1 VLEPGIAAVSGFGD
15 FDQIEAYGDVV
26 ICLTA
31 CGTAARWRAV
41 ISLAQQTRSG
51 GIEYPVIMLRRKDCC
66 LTCVIKQTLK
76 HARPDDIWC
85 IIL

>member
-1 VLEPGIAAVSGFGD
+1 VLEPRIAAVSGFGD
-15 FDQIEAYGDVV
+15 FDQIERYGDVV

-31 CGTAARWRAV
+31 CGTAARWRTL
-41 ISLAQQTRSG
+41 ISLAQQIRSR
-51 GIEYPVIMLRRKDCC
+51 GIGYPVFLVRRKDCC
-66 LTCVIKQTLK
+66 LACVIKQTLK